1 MTGTVLA
8 DAVAIVGLLSET
20 DQWHDKALFH
30 FKKLPKPFYTCEAV
44 ITESCFLMRES
55 INGEKQVLDL
65 IANNVLR
72 IDFSV
77 ASEVDSLKSLM
88 HKYKSVPMSL
98 ADACL
103 VRMTEI
109 LGATIFTFDG
119 DFEIYRK
126 HGRQRISLI
135 GINDSFKY

>member
-1 MTGTVLA
+1 MTGKVIA
-8 DAVAIVGLLSET
+8 DTVAIVGFLSET
-20 DQWHDKALFH
+20 DQWHENAFSF

-44 ITESCFLMRES
+44 ITESCFLLRDS

-65 IANNVLR
+65 IANDVLR
-72 IDFSV
+72 IDFSIE
-77 ASEVDSLKSLM
+77 SEVGSLNSLM
-88 HKYKSVPMSL
+88 SKYKSVPMSL

-109 LGATIFTFDG
+109 LDASILTYDT

-126 HGRQRISLI
+126 NGRHRIPLI
-135 GINDSFKY
+135 GVDDKYNK